1 MKKRESNEPKNT
13 KYIKYEETQLYKN
26 GREVMQLATIE
37 VSRMSKQYKYIL
49 GTGLISS
56 VINIIINIA
65 RTYEENDDMQEKYAH
80 IKELK
85 DSIYKVII
93 ILRTAFD
100 VNAYNR
106 TVYMDTV
113 ENLVNMYEQIKR
125 WEISIRNNLS
135 S

>member
-1 MKKRESNEPKNT
+1 MKKRESNESKNT

-65 RTYEENDDMQEKYAH
+65 RTYEENDSMQEKYAR
-80 IKELK
+80 IKEFK
-85 DSIYKVII
+85 DSIYKAII